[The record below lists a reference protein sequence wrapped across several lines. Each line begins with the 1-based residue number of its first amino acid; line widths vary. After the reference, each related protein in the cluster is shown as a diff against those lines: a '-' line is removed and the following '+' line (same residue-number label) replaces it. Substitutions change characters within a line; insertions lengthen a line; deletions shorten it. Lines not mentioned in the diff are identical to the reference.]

1 MLAGWTQKGL
11 TWRRNP
17 TPPPMEA
24 VAPVIVTSQNRLD
37 AAVSEA
43 VKRGV
48 REALAQLQSAE
59 DERPGFGWVDNDAA
73 MRMLNLSRP
82 TLARYRAAGM
92 LPYANWGARSTTGL
106 ATSRR
111 CSKNAP

>member
-1 MLAGWTQKGL
+1 
-11 TWRRNP
+11 
-17 TPPPMEA
+17 MEA

-59 DERPGFGWVDNDAA
+59 DERPGFGWVDNDTA
-73 MRMLNLSRP
+73 MRLLNLSRP
-82 TLARYRAAGM
+82 TLARYRADGT
-92 LPYANWGARSTTGL
+92 LPYAKLGSSVYYRLDALEEVLEARTVVRE
-106 ATSRR
+106 TS
-111 CSKNAP
+111 